1 LDNDGPQSKCFLGFV
16 KFLKD
21 FLVPIINFPGGQY
34 YKVFRDNPT
43 QYACYLV
50 GLLIV
55 HSLIGMHKIDGG
67 EYACKAHDVMKDL
80 VFHIIEFQTLISFFY

>member
-21 FLVPIINFPGGQY
+21 FLVLIIDFPGGQY

-67 EYACKAHDVMKDL
+67 EYACKLMM
-80 VFHIIEFQTLISFFY
+80 